1 MSMITKHD
9 SEMAK
14 IIVDPVLWA
23 EHHLGQKPRWY
34 QEQILRHPH
43 NRIVLR
49 CGRRLGKCIAGD
61 QRILDA
67 TTGAYQTVESLYK
80 RQVKQTSLFSMQDD
94 YTIEASSSFDIQDN
108 GMKEVFEVKTKHGAR
123 VELTGNH
130 PVLTIEGWKE
140 VDLLSVG
147 ESIAV
152 PKALPAF
159 GSDTPGIA
167 YAKMAGYITATY
179 QETKRG
185 AILSFNSKT
194 IGPEVSAL
202 AKELG
207 IILVKKTEQNFFFYD
222 DKGVFDTIVAGRK
235 EGIPEEVFT
244 YDKTHLAVF
253 LSALYD
259 ANSWNYSER
268 IVEIGLGSRSNRFS
282 RDVKH
287 LLLRF
292 GIDSNVIQRDLS
304 GRPYYQLM
312 IYSKR
317 HVLSFIRQVAIYGEK
332 DYSETEEYAL
342 TMNEREN
349 TIPSKIWDM
358 IEERRLEKGLK
369 KYEVTGNKEEKFK
382 VRIGL
387 SEEKAKRYAQN
398 LEFPFLY
405 DLAHSDVYWEEVIS
419 ITPVGEKQTYDV
431 SVPETHNLIVE
442 DVLVHNTWT
451 MAAHMLWVA
460 FTSNGGK
467 ITQGGAT
474 CIVATP
480 YDSQAKLIYDQLCTF
495 IDENEV
501 LQKSVKS
508 RTKNPY
514 RIEFHNKS
522 VIKLFTAGTK
532 SGSGGASLRG
542 QAADW
547 LYMDKTLSLLTAK

>member
-9 SEMAK
+9 NEMAK
-14 IIVDPVLWA
+14 VLADPVLWA

-61 QRILDA
+61 QRILNA
-67 TTGAYQTVESLYK
+67 TTGAYETVESLYK
-80 RQVKQTSLFSMQDD
+80 RQVKQTSLFSMNDD
-94 YTIEASSSFDIQDN
+94 YSIEGTNSFNIESN
-108 GMKEVFEVKTKHGAR
+108 GLKPVFEVKTKHGAR

-152 PKALPAF
+152 PKAVPAF

-185 AILSFNSKT
+185 PILSFNSKT
-194 IGPEVSAL
+194 IAPKVAIL

-207 IILVKKTEQNFFFYD
+207 ITLVKKTEQNFFFYD
-222 DKGVFDTIVAGRK
+222 SKNLFASIINSR
-235 EGIPEEVFT
+235 EIGIPQEVFT
-244 YDKTHLAVF
+244 YDKTHLAVY

-268 IVEIGLGSRSNRFS
+268 IVEIGLGSRNNRFS

-312 IYSKR
+312 IYSRR
-317 HVLSFIRQVAIYGEK
+317 HVISFINQISIYGEK
-332 DYSETEEYAL
+332 DYTETKAYAE

-349 TIPSKIWDM
+349 TIPAKIWDR

-382 VRIGL
+382 VKIGL
-387 SEEKAKRYAQN
+387 SEDKAKRYAHN
-398 LEFPFLY
+398 LEFPLLH
-405 DLAHSDVYWEEVIS
+405 DLATSDVYWEEVIS
-419 ITPVGEKQTYDV
+419 ITPAGEKQTYDV
-431 SVPETHNLIVE
+431 FVPETHNLVVE

-467 ITQGGAT
+467 ITSGGAT

-480 YDSQAKLIYDQLCTF
+480 YDSQAKLIYDMLCKF

-514 RIEFHNKS
+514 RIEFNNKS

>member
-1 MSMITKHD
+1 MSTITKHD
-9 SEMAK
+9 DELAK
-14 IIVDPVLWA
+14 IIVDPVSWA

-67 TTGAYQTVESLYK
+67 ETGAYQTVESLYK
-80 RQVKQTSLFSMQDD
+80 RQIKQTSLFSLQDD
-94 YTIEASSSFDIQDN
+94 YTIEASGSFDIQSN
-108 GMKEVFEVKTKHGAR
+108 GLKPVFEVKTKHGAR

-140 VDLLSVG
+140 VDLLKIG

-152 PKALPAF
+152 PKELAAF
-159 GSDTPGIA
+159 GSDAPGIA
-167 YAKMAGYITATY
+167 YAKMAGYITATH
-179 QETKRG
+179 QETKKG
-185 AILSFNSKT
+185 PILAFNSKT
-194 IGPEVSAL
+194 ITPVVAEL

-207 IILVKKTEQNFFFYD
+207 IMLVKKTEQNFFFYD
-222 DKGVFDTIVAGRK
+222 AKGTFDTIVNER
-235 EGIPEEVFT
+235 EIGIPKEVFT

-253 LSALYD
+253 LAALYD

-268 IVEIGLGSRSNRFS
+268 IVEIGLGSRNNRFS

-292 GIDSNVIQRDLS
+292 GIDSNIIQRDL
-304 GRPYYQLM
+304 GGKPYYQLM

-317 HVLSFIRQVAIYGEK
+317 HVVSFIQKISLYGEK
-332 DYSETEEYAL
+332 DYSETEIYAR

-349 TIPSKIWDM
+349 TIPSKIWEK
-358 IEERRLEKGLK
+358 IEERRIEKGLK
-369 KYEVTGNKEEKFK
+369 KYQVTGNKEEKFK
-382 VRIGL
+382 VKIGL
-387 SEEKAKRYAQN
+387 SEEKAHRYAHN
-398 LEFPFLY
+398 LEMPLLY

-419 ITPVGEKQTYDV
+419 ITPIGEKQTYDV

-442 DVLVHNTWT
+442 DIVVHNTWT
-451 MAAHMLWVA
+451 MSAHMLWVA

-467 ITQGGAT
+467 IDKGGAT

-514 RIEFHNKS
+514 RIEFFNKS

-542 QAADW
+542 QAADY
-547 LYMDKTLSLLTAK
+547 LYMDKLCPFLL